1 MSRKITIEV
10 SDTVYELLKTLDEL
24 APGRRR
30 DDHDEQCEYLYNS
43 AIQHSASHAWQVM
56 QRRLTRYIAS
66 GATVRVRPILQLSAP
81 GSKNHRR
88 RTSIARKRPHPAPRD
103 SE

>member
-30 DDHDEQCEYLYNS
+30 DDHDEQCEYL
-43 AIQHSASHAWQVM
+43 
-56 QRRLTRYIAS
+56 
-66 GATVRVRPILQLSAP
+66 
-81 GSKNHRR
+81 
-88 RTSIARKRPHPAPRD
+88 
-103 SE
+103 